1 MKSVATIKLKIPCKK
16 ELVETETKPYKHK
29 IGTGIA
35 SGLSGFIFGFVAGSI
50 AIGLIWWA
58 YAVSRVQT
66 P

>member
-1 MKSVATIKLKIPCKK
+1 MDNNPQKTNFTQ
-16 ELVETETKPYKHK
+16 EFVEPETKPYKHK
-29 IGTGIA
+29 IGTDIA
-35 SGLSGFIFGFVAGSI
+35 SSLSGFIFGFVAGSI

>member
-1 MKSVATIKLKIPCKK
+1 MDTNPQKTSLR
-16 ELVETETKPYKHK
+16 EEFVEAETKPYKHK

-35 SGLSGFIFGFVAGSI
+35 SSLSGFLFGFAAGSI

-58 YAVSRVQT
+58 YSVSRVQT